1 MTPLCGI
8 AFHPQ
13 RHLEEK
19 EEKEAEQSLTLD
31 SLGREP
37 GAGGRE
43 GTEDIGFRPG
53 SAWLLRHWWRPHDPV
68 VHLPLVL

>member
-19 EEKEAEQSLTLD
+19 EAEQSLTLD
-31 SLGREP
+31 SSGREP